1 MKPDWMKGDKGKGKS
16 CGKDDHYNDYGKGK
30 GKGKDSGKG
39 DYGGKGDFGDYGN
52 SDKGDARKGDY
63 GKGDYNKGD
72 QGKGWDSGKGN
83 GKWDYGGKDGGKG
96 DFGGHDKG
104 GKGDFGGKDKG
115 GKGEWID
122 HGKGDFGGKDKG
134 GKGGWQDYGKGDS
147 KDTGGFGK
155 GDGKKG
161 ATNSDEFENWWQ
173 FFIITMQL
181 ARDTV
186 AAVTSQSGQNTIA
199 LGELPKQ
206 FEARNRSSF
215 EKSRL
220 GLQDM
225 QDLIDLLRLFPDTFY
240 VDSTVVDPS
249 TGRPSPQVSLNNG
262 NPKILPLAEE
272 TMHKLWRRSVELQP
286 KKLFDCAQTYL
297 DSQQSKR
304 AKLRGDF
311 GAIDVATV
319 AKAKSAPPPWR
330 SPDGSEDFMGDGKGK
345 GKGFDD
351 GKGFGKSP
359 PGLGGEPSADAGVP
373 AFTKSRPMAPPEG
386 LEQPPEDQSG
396 PRVPLI
402 QQRLEAMKQQQ
413 QQTSANMPEPGRQ
426 QQLQQI
432 QQQHSSQLQE

>member
-1 MKPDWMKGDKGKGKS
+1 MKPGWRKGDKGKGKS
-16 CGKDDHYNDYGKGK
+16 CGKDGHYNDYGK
-30 GKGKDSGKG
+30 
-39 DYGGKGDFGDYGN
+39 
-52 SDKGDARKGDY
+52 
-63 GKGDYNKGD
+63 
-72 QGKGWDSGKGN
+72 GKGN

-96 DFGGHDKG
+96 GFGGHDKG

-186 AAVTSQSGQNTIA
+186 AAVTSQSGQSTIA

-249 TGRPSPQVSLNNG
+249 TGRPS
-262 NPKILPLAEE
+262 
-272 TMHKLWRRSVELQP
+272 
-286 KKLFDCAQTYL
+286 
-297 DSQQSKR
+297 
-304 AKLRGDF
+304 
-311 GAIDVATV
+311 
-319 AKAKSAPPPWR
+319 
-330 SPDGSEDFMGDGKGK
+330 
-345 GKGFDD
+345 
-351 GKGFGKSP
+351 
-359 PGLGGEPSADAGVP
+359 
-373 AFTKSRPMAPPEG
+373 
-386 LEQPPEDQSG
+386 
-396 PRVPLI
+396 
-402 QQRLEAMKQQQ
+402 
-413 QQTSANMPEPGRQ
+413 
-426 QQLQQI
+426 
-432 QQQHSSQLQE
+432 